1 MKKMW
6 VRRVREESCVEENR
20 DVETGKWKGR
30 LPSPGREGRK
40 AEVVNREER
49 KHRREGS
56 SGVVTLTWEGRK
68 TSGE

>member
-1 MKKMW
+1 M
-6 VRRVREESCVEENR
+6 EENR

-30 LPSPGREGRK
+30 LPSLPGEVRK

-49 KHRREGS
+49 KQRREGS